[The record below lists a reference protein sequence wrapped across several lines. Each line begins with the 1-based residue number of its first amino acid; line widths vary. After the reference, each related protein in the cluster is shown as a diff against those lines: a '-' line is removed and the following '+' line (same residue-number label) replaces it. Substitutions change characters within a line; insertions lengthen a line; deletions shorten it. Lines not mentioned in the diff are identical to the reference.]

1 MREKGKYGMLRVL
14 VLLQMCAL
22 LLCISC
28 NQGKKDPGPFVI
40 DGWIERCESRCD
52 QMEKCN
58 YDQFLF
64 DHGDWD
70 NCYRACESRLTGD
83 MNMQFIEQTPDACL
97 QALYSDVKCVFGLQC
112 EDLAA
117 WKNMSPDDYPCSSE
131 DNAANNACEGSSTE
145 DFLDDCGFPVETY
158 PPE

>member
-1 MREKGKYGMLRVL
+1 MLRVL
-14 VLLQMCAL
+14 VTLQLCAL

-28 NQGKKDPGPFVI
+28 NEGEKDPGPFVAE
-40 DGWIERCESRCD
+40 GWIARCESRCD

-83 MNMQFIEQTPDACL
+83 VNVQFIEQTPDACL
-97 QALYSDVKCVFGLQC
+97 QALYSDVKCVFALRC
-112 EDLAA
+112 EDLSA
-117 WKNMSPDDYPCSSE
+117 WKDMGGDSYPCSSE
-131 DNAANNACEGSSTE
+131 DIAADNACEGIVIE
-145 DFLDDCGFPVETY
+145 DFLEDCGFPVETDHNG
-158 PPE
+158 